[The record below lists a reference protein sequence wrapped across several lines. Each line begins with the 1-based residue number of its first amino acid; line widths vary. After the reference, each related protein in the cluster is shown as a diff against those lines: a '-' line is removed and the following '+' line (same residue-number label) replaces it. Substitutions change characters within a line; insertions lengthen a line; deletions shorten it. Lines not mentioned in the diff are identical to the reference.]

1 MKDMKNSVKVV
12 LGFLAGG
19 TLILAGQIIRN
30 KRNKEKLFTA
40 RMEILT
46 KRTRCTGILKV
57 RFSKN
62 GKQLHFETPELLSQ
76 ANHHIDTYQNQ
87 TKATPGS
94 QHFKMPIIIIRCKTP
109 LS

>member
-40 RMEILT
+40 PDGNSYKENEMYRNSQGEI
-46 KRTRCTGILKV
+46 
-57 RFSKN
+57 FKN
-62 GKQLHFETPELLSQ
+62 GKQIHFETQELLSQ

-87 TKATPGS
+87 TKATQGS
-94 QHFKMPIIIIRCKTP
+94 QYFKNAYYHHKGVRHH
-109 LS
+109 